1 MYIYSLSVG
10 SVVDE
15 RDDELTKTLIDC
27 RFVLLHFSTR
37 VRFVR
42 LLRCCIYHISTEGKT
57 PRWETL
63 YMNSPSLAGSGTCN
77 LRCQRFQTGYSYTIK
92 KHKRRCKRTTKEKG
106 GRWKDVCTYQGIFY
120 SAIAFHVGIIRDGG
134 LLLVRVILDHIPCT

>member
-10 SVVDE
+10 RVVDE

-42 LLRCCIYHISTEGKT
+42 LLRCCISYINRREDPSVGN
-57 PRWETL
+57 TL
-63 YMNSPSLAGSGTCN
+63 
-77 LRCQRFQTGYSYTIK
+77 
-92 KHKRRCKRTTKEKG
+92 HE
-106 GRWKDVCTYQGIFY
+106 
-120 SAIAFHVGIIRDGG
+120 
-134 LLLVRVILDHIPCT
+134 